1 MKKAKQKK
9 LMGIMIIIFQKKLEE
24 MKSAIVGQE
33 KNLNFAMELYNK
45 KITSKKIKTKI
56 IGSLYFFN
64 KLE

>member
-1 MKKAKQKK
+1 
-9 LMGIMIIIFQKKLEE
+9 MGIMIIIFQKKLEE